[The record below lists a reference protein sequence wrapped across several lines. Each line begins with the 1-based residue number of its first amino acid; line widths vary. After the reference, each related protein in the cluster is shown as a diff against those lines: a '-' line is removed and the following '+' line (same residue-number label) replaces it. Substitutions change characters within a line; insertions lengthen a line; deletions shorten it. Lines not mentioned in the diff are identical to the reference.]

1 MITQISVSYF
11 DLRMETRSAIIAQ
24 HFALCR
30 KKRVLLRKSRNV
42 GKNTPVTMI
51 LTQHEYE

>member
-42 GKNTPVTMI
+42 GKNAPVTMI